1 MKHIPLDPSTLA
13 LVAATGVAGSLMS
26 RHTAFFS
33 PEGRISRRG
42 LIGHGGLGLTVLATA
57 GWRSYS
63 ARAAENG
70 RSSVTLLPSGSAA
83 LAAACVLTPEQTEGP
98 YYIPK
103 EKIRSNLVEHRPG
116 TPLRLRL
123 AVVDASTCSPLK
135 GAAVD
140 IWHCDATGIYSGFES
155 AKWIGG
161 QCS

>member
-1 MKHIPLDPSTLA
+1 MPHDHIGADRSAISRQEGADMKHIPLDPSTLA

-70 RSSVTLLPSGSAA
+70 RSSVTLLQSGPT
-83 LAAACVLTPEQTEGP
+83 TPKT
-98 YYIPK
+98 
-103 EKIRSNLVEHRPG
+103 
-116 TPLRLRL
+116 
-123 AVVDASTCSPLK
+123 A
-135 GAAVD
+135 
-140 IWHCDATGIYSGFES
+140 
-155 AKWIGG
+155 
-161 QCS
+161 